1 MELFYN
7 DINKKRDSKMRLQ
20 TDQEFKQRKI
30 FGLNKKINVE
40 KYSTNL
46 RGGKAFAAEEKIREL
61 RKTLLRSKCMEKF
74 KGKRIRS
81 NELIK
86 TATFNLNNTWSAKC
100 GYSPQQIQEQAL
112 YPKQRKYFQEVYDF
126 DRLTK
131 VRKNKDWLE
140 RFDAKVDTRKKRL
153 RQPLDIDKK
162 VLVLTERFRKK
173 YAPGR
178 I

>member
-1 MELFYN
+1 MEKLL
-7 DINKKRDSKMRLQ
+7 LQ
-20 TDQEFKQRKI
+20 
-30 FGLNKKINVE
+30 
-40 KYSTNL
+40 S
-46 RGGKAFAAEEKIREL
+46 
-61 RKTLLRSKCMEKF
+61 TLLRNKRIGKF
-74 KGKRIRS
+74 KGKRIRP

-86 TATFNLNNTWSAKC
+86 KATFNLNNAWSAKC

-131 VRKNKDWLE
+131 VRKNRDWLE

>member
-7 DINKKRDSKMRLQ
+7 DINKKRDSKMRWQ

-100 GYSPQQIQEQAL
+100 GYSPPTNSRTGI
-112 YPKQRKYFQEVYDF
+112 
-126 DRLTK
+126 
-131 VRKNKDWLE
+131 
-140 RFDAKVDTRKKRL
+140 RFKTEKILSRSL
-153 RQPLDIDKK
+153 RFWSAN
-162 VLVLTERFRKK
+162 ES
-173 YAPGR
+173 
-178 I
+178 